1 MSEQN
6 QNRSELRG
14 LEGRSERR
22 FLLVEA
28 PAARGREKG
37 PARVAWCTGEGRQR
51 RRCLVEGGAQ
61 ERCEARSLPWPQLR
75 LRAMDM
81 TLLVNL
87 QDGEVADLDGLA
99 LGKEERRR
107 SVRSASSSAGAATTT
122 TGAGLSAGPGLR
134 RSELQT
140 CSCWAP
146 RITSWMPACGSSSD
160 WIV

>member
-1 MSEQN
+1 M
-6 QNRSELRG
+6 
-14 LEGRSERR
+14 
-22 FLLVEA
+22 A
-28 PAARGREKG
+28 
-37 PARVAWCTGEGRQR
+37 
-51 RRCLVEGGAQ
+51 
-61 ERCEARSLPWPQLR
+61 
-75 LRAMDM
+75 
-81 TLLVNL
+81 LLVNL

-146 RITSWMPACGSSSD
+146 RITSWMPTCGSWSD